1 MASRVCAPQG
11 RDHGASQHSSHP
23 PHPIY
28 LGPSEYQCSLSKVM
42 VRDHHSG
49 VLAGAVVQATDCWK
63 SSRATEVQ
71 TASQADKLLAFST
84 RPGIGPTWAPRSPSP
99 LSVLQEAVGASPQ
112 KAKAE
117 EK

>member
-1 MASRVCAPQG
+1 MIPHLCLLRAGETGMHHHSQLTCLMIVGGMASRVCAPQG

-49 VLAGAVVQATDCWK
+49 VLAGAVVQATDCWE

-71 TASQADKLLAFST
+71 MASQS
-84 RPGIGPTWAPRSPSP
+84 R
-99 LSVLQEAVGASPQ
+99 
-112 KAKAE
+112 
-117 EK
+117 